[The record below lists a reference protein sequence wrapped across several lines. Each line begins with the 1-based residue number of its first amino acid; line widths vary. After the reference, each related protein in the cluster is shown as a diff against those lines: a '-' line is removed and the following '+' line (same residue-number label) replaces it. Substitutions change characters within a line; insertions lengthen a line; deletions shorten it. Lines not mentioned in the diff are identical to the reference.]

1 MPSMKRILTAI
12 LVTLVITL
20 DGYSWPRGPISDQT
34 VAERAELIVV
44 GRIIPASIKRIEH
57 PAKPGDGTSHEH
69 HAMLEI
75 VETLKGS
82 AKTTTVKIIIH
93 YGLDPVTGRYV
104 NTKSHYFDDRLGMPD
119 AAKNAIEIYDT
130 GGMDRRISGDIR
142 EPHIW
147 LLSMKNPSYT
157 TPDSTEFPGIWDPED
172 IQAVT
177 KKEALKKWITK

>member
-1 MPSMKRILTAI
+1 M
-12 LVTLVITL
+12 ITL
-20 DGYSWPRGPISDQT
+20 DGYCWPRGPISDQT

-44 GRIIPASIKRIEH
+44 GRIMPASITRIEH

-104 NTKSHYFDDRLGMPD
+104 NTKSHYFDDRRGMPD
-119 AAKNAIEIYDT
+119 AAKDAIEIYDT

-147 LLSMKNPSYT
+147 LLSTKNPGYT
-157 TPDSTEFPGIWDPED
+157 SPDSTEFPGIWDPED